1 MASWP
6 EDDGPEDEKLVT
18 GLVCRLPVDEA
29 GNMMVQKRK
38 IESLVRDKEEYN
50 HHYASRDL

>member
-29 GNMMVQKRK
+29 GNMLVQKRK
-38 IESLVRDKEEYN
+38 IESSTRQGRVQPALCEP
-50 HHYASRDL
+50 